1 MIISRQLTRLSLAGM
16 LVGLSLAA
24 SARSTPE
31 EASADIRRTSFGVP
45 HIRAENERGLGYGIG
60 YAYAQDN
67 LCLLANEIVTVN
79 GERSR
84 YFGPDQLT
92 VEERE
97 NQVSDLFFTWLNTPD
112 AVAGFWKAQTSP
124 VRDLVEGYVAG
135 YNRSLSERR
144 AQGLPQQ
151 CQGEWVRD
159 ITSQDLVKLTRR
171 LLVEGGVG
179 QFAEA
184 LAGATPPKA
193 VTKAAGEG
201 SSFQLAATRMQRF
214 ALDRGSNAVA
224 VGSERSFNGR
234 GMLLANPHF
243 PWIGGMRFYQMHLTI
258 PGKLDVMGAALPG
271 LPMINIG
278 FNQHLAWTHTVDT
291 SKHFTLYR
299 LQLDP
304 KDPTRY
310 LLDGKSLPMDKQTVT
325 VNVKQPDGQT
335 RVVSHVVYSSQFG
348 PIVQWPG
355 KLDWDNQYAYSL
367 RDANL
372 ENDRVLQQWYAMNQA
387 TSLKDLQASVHKI
400 QGIPWVNTLAV
411 DSQGQTLYMNL
422 SVVPNVSADKLA
434 KCSDP
439 RIGLQMIVL
448 DGSNSA
454 CAWDSDPNAAQQGI
468 YAADKLPQLL
478 RKDYVQHSN
487 DSAWMAN
494 PAQPLTGFSPL
505 ISQEGQALG
514 LRSRFA
520 LDRLSTLSKAGLI
533 SAADLQRMV
542 MDDQVYQAGQVMPDL
557 LQFCAGDLGADAA
570 TLAPVCASLKAWDRS
585 ANLDSGLGIVHF
597 QNVMEPLQQ
606 VPDIWRVAFDPKD
619 PQHTPRG
626 LALDNPQVSQAIR
639 EAMLAS
645 VEQVKKLGLKD
656 ESRWGDIQVVSSG
669 GQQTP
674 IHGGPGTLGVYNAI
688 QSVPRTD
695 GKLEVISGTSY
706 LQVVTFDDKG
716 PHAQGLLAFSLSSDP
731 ASKYSRDQTLAFS
744 KKQLSPLP
752 FTEQQIT
759 SDPQYQ
765 AQTIR
770 EQDEK
775 AGKVAAH

>member
-24 SARSTPE
+24 NARSQPE
-31 EASADIRRTSFGVP
+31 QASVDIRRTSFGVP
-45 HIRAENERGLGYGIG
+45 HIRADNERGLGYGIG

-97 NQVSDLFFTWLNTPD
+97 NQVSDLFFTWLNTPE
-112 AVAGFWKAQTSP
+112 AVAGFWKAQTPP

-135 YNRSLSERR
+135 YNRSLGERR

-193 VTKAAGEG
+193 VTQAAGER

-278 FNQHLAWTHTVDT
+278 FNQQLAWTHTVDT

-325 VNVKQPDGQT
+325 VNVKQPDSQT
-335 RVVSHVVYSSQFG
+335 KAVSHVVYSSQFG

-355 KLDWDNQYAYSL
+355 KLDWDTQYAYSL

-400 QGIPWVNTLAV
+400 QGIPWVNTLAA

-454 CAWDSDPNAAQQGI
+454 CAWDIDPNAAQKGI

-505 ISQEGQALG
+505 ISQEGQPLG

-520 LDRLSTLSKAGLI
+520 LDRLSTLSKAGEI

-570 TLAPVCASLKAWDRS
+570 TLAPLCASLKAWDRS
-585 ANLDSGLGIVHF
+585 ANLDSGLGFVHF

-626 LALDNPQVSQAIR
+626 LALDNPQVTKAIR

-645 VEQVKKLGLKD
+645 VEQIKKLGLKD
-656 ESRWGDIQVVSSG
+656 DSRWGDIQVVSSG

-731 ASKYSRDQTLAFS
+731 TSKYSRDQTVAFS

-752 FTEQQIT
+752 FTEQQIIA
-759 SDPQYQ
+759 DPQYQ

-775 AGKVAAH
+775 AGKVAAQ

>member
-1 MIISRQLTRLSLAGM
+1 MIISRQLTRLSLAAV

-24 SARSTPE
+24 NARSQSEQTR
-31 EASADIRRTSFGVP
+31 ADIRRTTFGVP
-45 HIRAENERGLGYGIG
+45 HIRADNERGLGYGIG

-67 LCLLANEIVTVN
+67 LCLLANEITTVN

-84 YFGPDQLT
+84 YFGPEQFT

-97 NQVSDLFFTWLNTPD
+97 NQVSDLFFTWLNTPQ
-112 AVAGFWKAQTSP
+112 AVDVFWQAQTP
-124 VRDLVEGYVAG
+124 AVRDLIEGYVAG
-135 YNRSLSERR
+135 YNRSLKETR
-144 AQGLPQQ
+144 AQGLPAQ

-159 ITSQDLVKLTRR
+159 ITAQDLVKLTRR

-184 LAGATPPKA
+184 LAGATPPQA
-193 VTKAAGEG
+193 VATIAHSE
-201 SSFQLAATRMQRF
+201 SFQLADTRLQRF

-243 PWIGGMRFYQMHLTI
+243 PWVGGMRFYQMHLTI

-278 FNQHLAWTHTVDT
+278 FNQHLAWTHTVDS

-310 LLDGKSLPMDKQTVT
+310 LLDGQSLPMTKQTVT
-325 VNVKQPDGQT
+325 VNVKQANGQ
-335 RVVSHVVYSSQFG
+335 VQPISHVVYSSQFG

-355 KLDWDNQYAYSL
+355 KLDWDTRFAYSL

-372 ENDRVLQQWYAMNQA
+372 ENDRVLQQWYEMNRA
-387 TSLKDLQASVHKI
+387 DSLEALQASVHKI
-400 QGIPWVNTLAV
+400 QGIPWVNTLAA
-411 DSQGQTLYMNL
+411 DDKGQTIYMNL
-422 SVVPNVSADKLA
+422 SVVPNVNAEKLA
-434 KCSDP
+434 RCSDP
-439 RIGLQMIVL
+439 RAGLQMIVL
-448 DGSNSA
+448 DGSRSE
-454 CAWDSDPNAAQQGI
+454 CAWDIDPQAAQKGI
-468 YAADKLPQLL
+468 YAADQLPQLL
-478 RKDYVQHSN
+478 RKDFVQHSN

-505 ISQEGQALG
+505 ISQDSQPLG

-520 LDRLSTLSKAGLI
+520 LDRLGALHKAGPI
-533 SAADLQRMV
+533 AAADLQHMV
-542 MDDQVYQAGQVMPDL
+542 MDDQVFLAAQVMPDL
-557 LQFCAGDLGADAA
+557 LQFCTADLGTDAPV
-570 TLAPVCASLKAWDRS
+570 LAPLCVSLKAWDGN
-585 ANLDSGLGIVHF
+585 ANLNSGLGFVHF
-597 QNVMEPLQQ
+597 QNVMEALQEM
-606 VPDIWRVAFDPKD
+606 PDVWRVAFDPQD

-626 LALDNPQVSQAIR
+626 LAIDRPEVVKAVRQ
-639 EAMLAS
+639 AMLAS
-645 VEQVKKLGLKD
+645 VENVDKQGLNKD
-656 ESRWGDIQVVSSG
+656 SRWGDIQVVSSG

-695 GKLEVISGTSY
+695 GKREVVSGTSY

-716 PHAQGLLAFSLSSDP
+716 PQAQGLLAFSLSSDP

-744 KKQLSPLP
+744 KKQMSVMP
-752 FTEQQIT
+752 FTEQQIKA
-759 SDPQYQ
+759 DPQYQ
-765 AQTIR
+765 VRTISER
-770 EQDEK
+770 DEA
-775 AGKVAAH
+775 AGKVAHQ

>member
-1 MIISRQLTRLSLAGM
+1 MTISRQLTGLTLAGM
-16 LVGLSLAA
+16 FLGLSLSVQAF
-24 SARSTPE
+24 SPSGQTG
-31 EASADIRRTSFGVP
+31 ADIRRTGFGVP
-45 HIRAENERGLGYGIG
+45 HIRAENERGLGFGIG

-79 GERSR
+79 AERSR
-84 YFGPDQLT
+84 YFGPEQLT

-97 NQVSDLFFTWLNTPD
+97 NRVSDLFFKWLNTPQ
-112 AVAGFWKAQTSP
+112 AVGAFWQAQP
-124 VRDLVEGYVAG
+124 VEVRELVEGYAAG
-135 YNRSLSERR
+135 YNRYLAERR
-144 AQGLPQQ
+144 QQGLPQQ

-159 ITSQDLVKLTRR
+159 IAAEDLVKLTRR

-184 LAGATPPKA
+184 LAGATPPQA
-193 VTKAAGEG
+193 TARIDSDARAY
-201 SSFQLAATRMQRF
+201 QLADTRLQRF

-243 PWIGGMRFYQMHLTI
+243 PWVGGMRFYQMHLTI

-278 FNQHLAWTHTVDT
+278 FNQHLAWTHTVDS

-310 LLDGKSLPMDKQTVT
+310 LLDGQSLPMSKQTVT
-325 VNVKQPDGQT
+325 VQVKQANGQ
-335 RVVSHVVYSSQFG
+335 VVPVSREIYSSQFG

-372 ENDRVLQQWYAMNQA
+372 DNDRVLKQWYAMNRA
-387 TSLKDLQASVHKI
+387 ANLKDLQDSVHTI

-411 DSQGQTLYMNL
+411 DDKGQTLYMNL
-422 SVVPNVSADKLA
+422 SVVPNVSAEKLA

-439 RIGLQMIVL
+439 RVGLQMIVL

-454 CAWDSDPNAAQQGI
+454 CAWDIDPQAAQKGI
-468 YAADKLPQLL
+468 YASAQLPQLL
-478 RKDYVQHSN
+478 RKDFVQHSN
-487 DSAWMAN
+487 DSAWLAN

-505 ISQEGQALG
+505 ISQEGQPLG

-520 LDRLSTLSKAGLI
+520 LDRLATLNKKGPLSVQ
-533 SAADLQRMV
+533 DLQHMV
-542 MDDQVYQAGQVMPDL
+542 MDDQVFLATQVVPDL
-557 LQFCAGDLGADAA
+557 LKFCESQPVAEAA
-570 TLAPVCASLKAWDRS
+570 LKSVCSSLKAWDGR
-585 ANLDSGLGIVHF
+585 ANLESGMGLVHF
-597 QNVMEPLQQ
+597 QNIMRALQTS
-606 VPDIWRVAFDPKD
+606 PDVWRVTFDPKD
-619 PQHTPRG
+619 AQNTPRG
-626 LALDNPQVSQAIR
+626 LAVEKPKVAKALR

-645 VEQVKKLGLKD
+645 AETAAKMGLTDKT
-656 ESRWGDIQVVSSG
+656 RWGDVQVVSSG

-674 IHGGPGTLGVYNAI
+674 IHGGPGTLGIYNAI
-688 QSVPRTD
+688 QSVPRED
-695 GKLEVISGTSY
+695 GKLEVVSGTSY
-706 LQVVTFDDKG
+706 LQVVTFDEKG

-731 ASKYSRDQTLAFS
+731 ASKYSRDQTEAFS
-744 KKQLSPLP
+744 KKQWSVLP
-752 FTEQQIT
+752 FTEQQIKA
-759 SDPQYQ
+759 DPQYQ
-765 AQTIR
+765 VQTVR
-770 EQDEK
+770 DDLEK